1 MIIGYCKNDH
11 LEWKTNG
18 LSSGIQKKTAFSDE
32 RTGPDHPG
40 SRRNLS
46 RSVLYFC
53 PSSGDNTS
61 ATAVRLHER
70 ATTMPKLHNA
80 KPNASGLL
88 RDGKCMAIVSI
99 HWYKAKA
106 Q

>member
-40 SRRNLS
+40 SRFKLECLKIKHKTNH
-46 RSVLYFC
+46 F
-53 PSSGDNTS
+53 
-61 ATAVRLHER
+61 AMR
-70 ATTMPKLHNA
+70 AKLFVKANQMA
-80 KPNASGLL
+80 YEELQKL
-88 RDGKCMAIVSI
+88 RA
-99 HWYKAKA
+99 A
-106 Q
+106 